1 MVIQDGWPKYRT
13 PTNPCDFLHGAN
25 LGRQAR
31 ASAVYICVHRHDTW
45 GMLTCVQPLTA
56 QAQTWLKAN
65 AIKVGVSGPEDSM
78 DPEEP

>member
-1 MVIQDGWPKYRT
+1 MCAAPELQ
-13 PTNPCDFLHGAN
+13 
-25 LGRQAR
+25 
-31 ASAVYICVHRHDTW
+31 
-45 GMLTCVQPLTA
+45 MA